1 MSLPNCETDEA
12 LWAAYRRD
20 DKAAVMD
27 YLFRRTLVGISGPA
41 SFPQLVFKTY
51 PKAGLAIRRPH
62 LEDMQINR
70 RRRRI
75 ALRSRR

>member
-1 MSLPNCETDEA
+1 
-12 LWAAYRRD
+12 
-20 DKAAVMD
+20 
-27 YLFRRTLVGISGPA
+27 LVGISGPA